1 SLFFPYTTVVNAL
14 VWYRTRQIDP
24 ATMNMKDTLVAFT
37 NLKILRNRLRLMN
50 YIVGLPMVATL
61 FYYLYHLAPHAF
73 WGGVIGG
80 VIGGAF
86 GLREDMII
94 SREIRELRKTLAE
107 ELSDE

>member
-1 SLFFPYTTVVNAL
+1 
-14 VWYRTRQIDP
+14 
-24 ATMNMKDTLVAFT
+24 
-37 NLKILRNRLRLMN
+37 
-50 YIVGLPMVATL
+50 MVATL